1 MFIEEDFEIRKIFCL
16 GMNYSDHIAEMNS
29 EVPTDPVFFLKPST
43 AVIRDGDMIILPQAS
58 QNIHYEVELAVL
70 IGKGGKKIPLKAANE
85 HIAGYGVGID
95 VTLRDIQLAGKEK
108 GYPWT
113 LAKGFDT
120 SAPVSRFVPKE
131 LITNIYHEELSLW
144 VNDEL
149 KQHNSPAA
157 MIFRIDEIISYISRF
172 ISLERGDLIFTGT
185 PKGVG
190 KIEDG
195 DIVKASLGKL
205 VTLQCRVMRDL

>member
-1 MFIEEDFEIRKIFCL
+1 MYLAEDFEIRKVFCL
-16 GMNYSDHIAEMNS
+16 GMNYSDHISEMNS
-29 EVPTDPVFFLKPST
+29 DVPAEPVFFLKPST
-43 AVIRDGDMIILPQAS
+43 AVIRDGGTIILPKAS
-58 QNIHYEVELAVL
+58 NNIHYEVELAVL
-70 IGKGGKKIPLKAANE
+70 IGKGGKKISLRSADE

-120 SAPVSRFVPKE
+120 SAPVSGFVPKE
-131 LITNIYHEELSLW
+131 EITNIYHQEISLW

-149 KQHNSPAA
+149 KQHNSPAS
-157 MIFRIDEIISYISRF
+157 MIFRIDEIIAYISSF
-172 ISLERGDLIFTGT
+172 ISLERGDVIFTGT

-190 KIEDG
+190 KLEDG
-195 DIVKASLGKL
+195 DIVKATLGKFASL
-205 VTLQCRVMRDL
+205 ECRVMSDL